1 MTRIIKDNRF
11 VRGMYFL
18 YNQYFGVRR
27 KEFGYIADN
36 VIFSPPYNF
45 GNKGNI
51 FIYDNVGIGP
61 NSFISATNAKFII
74 KGNCAIAENFT
85 VHTGNHAHVVG
96 KSVSDINE
104 KNKPKGYD
112 KDVIIEKDVWI
123 GCNVTLLSGI
133 IVGRGSIIA
142 AGAVV
147 TKDVPPYSVVGGVP
161 ARFIKLKWTI
171 NEILEHESILY
182 PEAERLSIEY
192 LEELFE
198 KYGREKEKNNE
209 SINMCSL

>member
-1 MTRIIKDNRF
+1 M
-11 VRGMYFL
+11 
-18 YNQYFGVRR
+18 
-27 KEFGYIADN
+27 
-36 VIFSPPYNF
+36 
-45 GNKGNI
+45 
-51 FIYDNVGIGP
+51 
-61 NSFISATNAKFII
+61 
-74 KGNCAIAENFT
+74 
-85 VHTGNHAHVVG
+85 
-96 KSVSDINE
+96 
-104 KNKPKGYD
+104 
-112 KDVIIEKDVWI
+112 
-123 GCNVTLLSGI
+123 
-133 IVGRGSIIA
+133 
-142 AGAVV
+142 V